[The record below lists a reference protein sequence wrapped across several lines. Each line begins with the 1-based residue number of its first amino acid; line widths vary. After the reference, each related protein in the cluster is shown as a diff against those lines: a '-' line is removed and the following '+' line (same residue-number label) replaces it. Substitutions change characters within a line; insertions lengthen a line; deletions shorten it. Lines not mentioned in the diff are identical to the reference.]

1 MRTSESS
8 TTTIAKGGGI
18 AAPLTT
24 LLGKYWPKDWR
35 GDRLTAFLVLLPSII
50 AVAIFV
56 YGFILWTFRVSFTN
70 WSGWTATY
78 DFVGLENWK
87 QLFLNDERWLID
99 LRNLV
104 EYAVVFMTLC
114 IVMGFLMAA
123 LLNQR
128 VKGESFFRTV
138 FVFPFAVSGI
148 VTGVTWRWLMYP
160 PAGINLIFHYL
171 GLDFLQNKWYAASYG
186 TMAVALAGAWQF
198 TGYVMALY
206 LAGLRGINAELLEA
220 AQIDGAGT
228 WNLYR
233 NVIIPMLSPVTF
245 TAIVLTG
252 MGSIRVFDLVV
263 AISGSGAGYTTDTMA
278 FYMFQSIFQTSRFAL
293 GGTIAAFMVV
303 LSAFLVGPYLMSM
316 RREVE

>member
-1 MRTSESS
+1 M
-8 TTTIAKGGGI
+8 
-18 AAPLTT
+18 
-24 LLGKYWPKDWR
+24 
-35 GDRLTAFLVLLPSII
+35 VLLPSIL
-50 AVAIFV
+50 AVAVFV

-78 DFVGLENWK
+78 DFVGLANWK
-87 QLFLNDERWLID
+87 ELFLNDDRWRID

-104 EYAVVFMTLC
+104 QYAVVFMTLC
-114 IVMGFLMAA
+114 MGMGFIMAA

-128 VKGESFFRTV
+128 IKGESLFRTI

-160 PAGINLIFHYL
+160 PAGINLLLNDVGL
-171 GLDFLQNKWYAASYG
+171 GFLANKWYAASYG
-186 TMAVALAGAWQF
+186 TMAIALAGAWQF

-206 LAGLRGINAELLEA
+206 LAGLRGINSELMEA
-220 AQIDGAGT
+220 AQIDGANT
-228 WNLYR
+228 WDLYR

-245 TAIVLTG
+245 TALVLTG

-263 AISGSGAGYTTDTMA
+263 AISGSGAGFTTDTMA
-278 FYMFQSIFQTSRFAL
+278 FYMFQSIFQTSRFSQGAV
-293 GGTIAAFMVV
+293 IASFMII